1 MKPYNLICLAGLL
14 LAGNNILAD
23 TDYAKPAWL
32 TDCLVGIK
40 ESYDDN
46 VFLSGVSPQ
55 FLPATYPVPAGSV
68 AALKDRGS
76 WITAV
81 SPKIGVNLAPLTGVS
96 NLTVLSLAYAPDW
109 VAYHEQPTESYTAHR
124 VLAAAKIKTESVTF
138 GADNNFVFID
148 GSGLGPVY
156 PGALYSA
163 FASTADRERRRQIQ
177 DRANMSLQFDWGHG
191 FIRPTAS
198 LLYYDLMTADLNV
211 PGYQNY
217 ADRSD
222 VNGGADFGWRL
233 TPQVALTLGWR
244 SGRQYQQQ
252 YAFSPYSSSS
262 DYQRALVGLEGSL
275 WPWLSVKIQ
284 SGPDFRNYAANTAT
298 HQTPVNDRHPVK
310 YYGEALVAV
319 TFAPANTL
327 TFRYK
332 LWQWVA
338 GTGKVPYADGTYE
351 LNYHCRLTK
360 KFDFDLGGKLSDW
373 DYSSGNLP
381 TCKRDDLFFDLSTG
395 ISYAVNA
402 HISITLTGSYDW
414 GHNAAG
420 GVTNPQNRE
429 FARRLVA
436 LGTQW
441 KF

>member
-109 VAYHEQPTESYTAHR
+109 VAYHEQPTESYIAHR

-163 FASTADRERRRQIQ
+163 LPARRI
-177 DRANMSLQFDWGHG
+177 A
-191 FIRPTAS
+191 
-198 LLYYDLMTADLNV
+198 
-211 PGYQNY
+211 
-217 ADRSD
+217 
-222 VNGGADFGWRL
+222 
-233 TPQVALTLGWR
+233 
-244 SGRQYQQQ
+244 
-252 YAFSPYSSSS
+252 
-262 DYQRALVGLEGSL
+262 
-275 WPWLSVKIQ
+275 
-284 SGPDFRNYAANTAT
+284 
-298 HQTPVNDRHPVK
+298 
-310 YYGEALVAV
+310 
-319 TFAPANTL
+319 
-327 TFRYK
+327 
-332 LWQWVA
+332 
-338 GTGKVPYADGTYE
+338 
-351 LNYHCRLTK
+351 
-360 KFDFDLGGKLSDW
+360 
-373 DYSSGNLP
+373 
-381 TCKRDDLFFDLSTG
+381 
-395 ISYAVNA
+395 
-402 HISITLTGSYDW
+402 
-414 GHNAAG
+414 NAAG
-420 GVTNPQNRE
+420 KSKT
-429 FARRLVA
+429 ARI
-436 LGTQW
+436 
-441 KF
+441 